1 MNSMIMAEDEM
12 KKVAKSADFL
22 NDKGYAREI
31 GESTISF
38 LGEGINFIISFE
50 RYSNVSDI
58 LIKFIKENEIY
69 SVGWIACVRSGL
81 SIEPHQR
88 LENVLRLLSYIR
100 ENYSSIISRDYCKA
114 SDKLIKSFPVCRT
127 IENCL

>member
-1 MNSMIMAEDEM
+1 MIMAEDEM
-12 KKVAKSADFL
+12 QKVVKSANFL

-31 GESTISF
+31 EESTISF

-58 LIKFIKENEIY
+58 FIKFIKENEIY

-81 SIEPHQR
+81 SIEPHHR
-88 LENVLRLLSYIR
+88 LENVLTLLSYIR
-100 ENYSSIISRDYCKA
+100 ENYSSIICRDYCKA
-114 SDKLIKSFPVCRT
+114 SDKLIKVF
-127 IENCL
+127 IENERKNNIL

>member
-69 SVGWIACVRSGL
+69 SGTPMDSMR
-81 SIEPHQR
+81 
-88 LENVLRLLSYIR
+88 
-100 ENYSSIISRDYCKA
+100 
-114 SDKLIKSFPVCRT
+114 
-127 IENCL
+127 